1 MTSSKPTKKTG
12 SSSTMKQSKL
22 DFAAQKSSASSK
34 LGKGKRSATPT
45 LPVASEPV
53 SEADGVS
60 SDEDVPQTPVVEQ
73 TAVEVVGEELRLND
87 KRWAKPFKWARSKNE
102 HLKPIHAE
110 EQDKFDYILRVF
122 DNSHEYGPCVGI
134 PRLQRWERAQAM
146 GLNPPPE
153 IRDILLTQE
162 GQTDRRLKEDCFFG
176 IV

>member
-12 SSSTMKQSKL
+12 SSNMKQSQL
-22 DFAAQKSSASSK
+22 RFTPHKSSASSK

-45 LPVASEPV
+45 SSIASESV

-60 SDEDVPQTPVVEQ
+60 SDEDVPQTPVVEEPKV
-73 TAVEVVGEELRLND
+73 TVVVGEELRLND
-87 KRWAKPFKWARSKNE
+87 KRWAKPFQWARSKNE
-102 HLKPIHAE
+102 HLKPIHDKG
-110 EQDKFDYILRVF
+110 QDKFDYILRVF

-153 IRDILLTQE
+153 IRDILLTRQ
-162 GQTDRRLKEDCFFG
+162 GQAQDRLSQSCFHG
-176 IV
+176 EV